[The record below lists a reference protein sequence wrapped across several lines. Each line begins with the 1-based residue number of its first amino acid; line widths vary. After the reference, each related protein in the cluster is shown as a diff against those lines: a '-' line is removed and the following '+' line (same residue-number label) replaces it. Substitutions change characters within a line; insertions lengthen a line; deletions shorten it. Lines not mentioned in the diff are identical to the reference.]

1 MTTNRYVIRYS
12 PRPKQ
17 RVRRYFRT
25 REQARTFAKLRG
37 LPQSQIKA
45 NVS

>member
-1 MTTNRYVIRYS
+1 MTTNRYVIRYQ
-12 PRPKQ
+12 RAGN

-25 REQARTFAKLRG
+25 RDEARTFAKLRG

>member
-1 MTTNRYVIRYS
+1 MNKYVIRYQ
-12 PRPKQ
+12 RNGN

-37 LPQSQIKA
+37 LPMAQIKVRA
-45 NVS
+45 